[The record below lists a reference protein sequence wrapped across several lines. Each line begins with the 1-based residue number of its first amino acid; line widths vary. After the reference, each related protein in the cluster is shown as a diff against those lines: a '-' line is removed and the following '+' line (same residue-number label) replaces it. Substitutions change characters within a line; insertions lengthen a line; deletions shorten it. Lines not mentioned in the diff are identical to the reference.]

1 MLESIL
7 KTQRRLFGAQL
18 YLIFSVVTEDG
29 IKVQF
34 MLVAADDTLQAGLAN
49 PLDQDQDENK
59 KSSFEIEPIS

>member
-7 KTQRRLFGAQL
+7 KSQRRLFGAQL

-59 KSSFEIEPIS
+59 KSSFEIKPIS